1 MQTRPVTLHTQC
13 IRRRCIQRD
22 VSNAT
27 YPQPV
32 PERKTAKD
40 NEIRSE
46 SASEQPT
53 QKKQKQK
60 DTESECNA
68 QAQAAAAS
76 LGEGA
81 CHLFH
86 MSQVPVGNPE
96 LAQDFELKM
105 QQQQQ
110 QQQQQ
115 HLLQAQHAYQ
125 LHYITSRLPRNC
137 IR

>member
-1 MQTRPVTLHTQC
+1 MFQRVLFLGHRKLLGKYGVACVARSRRDTCALVPQIPSRRHCLRQAQCGNMQTRPVTLHTQC
-13 IRRRCIQRD
+13 IRMRCIQRD

-81 CHLFH
+81 CHLSH
-86 MSQVPVGNPE
+86 MS
-96 LAQDFELKM
+96 
-105 QQQQQ
+105 
-110 QQQQQ
+110 
-115 HLLQAQHAYQ
+115 
-125 LHYITSRLPRNC
+125 
-137 IR
+137 

>member
-1 MQTRPVTLHTQC
+1 MHWCPKYLQDATACDKRSAGICRLARSHC
-13 IRRRCIQRD
+13 IPD
-22 VSNAT
+22 VFAGDVFNAT
-27 YPQPV
+27 YSQPV

-68 QAQAAAAS
+68 QAEAAAAS

-86 MSQVPVGNPE
+86 MS
-96 LAQDFELKM
+96 
-105 QQQQQ
+105 
-110 QQQQQ
+110 
-115 HLLQAQHAYQ
+115 
-125 LHYITSRLPRNC
+125 
-137 IR
+137 